1 MSDSTE
7 KKGAVEC
14 YKKMG
19 LSLSDPPP
27 EVEKA
32 YQKIKRDY
40 AKAMRSDD
48 PVTRNNMKVKLQELE
63 EMYTTVTSSLAYKEI
78 SKQYEKKQEEDL
90 KARQQKLEEEM
101 MNKVICPNCGKI
113 LPASFKVCIFCSK
126 TIKISFLDK
135 LMFWK

>member
-14 YKKMG
+14 YKEMG
-19 LSLSDPPP
+19 LSLSDSPP

-40 AKAMRSDD
+40 AKAMQTDD
-48 PVTRNNMKVKLQELE
+48 SATRKILTEKIHQLE
-63 EMYTTVTSSLAYKEI
+63 EMYTTITSSIAYKDAE
-78 SKQYEKKQEEDL
+78 KQYEKRIEEER
-90 KARQQKLEEEM
+90 KARQQKLEEE
-101 MNKVICPNCGKI
+101 NSTKIICPHCGKI
-113 LPASFKVCIFCSK
+113 SPGSFTVCIFCSK
-126 TIKISFLDK
+126 SMKSSFLDK